1 MSEETAPAAAP
12 EVEADT
18 APAEQGDATAQD
30 VDWKAE
36 AEQWKA
42 MARKHEDRAKQN
54 GAAAR
59 ELEKLREA
67 SLSEAEKA
75 VAEAEKRG
83 RTGALAEVAER
94 LAAAEIKA
102 ALTGVVGDPA
112 AIVADLNLAKF
123 VTASGDI
130 DAKAVTAL
138 KDRYAAL
145 APKPVTD
152 LKQGT
157 RQAPSPSFDGNDW
170 LRRAAKVAY

>member
-1 MSEETAPAAAP
+1 MSDEQTATQPEAATAEPQAPA
-12 EVEADT
+12 
-18 APAEQGDATAQD
+18 
-30 VDWKAE
+30 VDWQAE
-36 AEQWKA
+36 AEKWKSL
-42 MARKHEDRAKQN
+42 ARKHEDRAKEN

-83 RTGALAEVAER
+83 RTAALTEVSQR

-102 ALTGVVGDPA
+102 ALTGIVKDPA
-112 AIVADLNLAKF
+112 DIVGDLNLAKF
-123 VTASGDI
+123 VTADGDV

-145 APKPVTD
+145 APTRVAD
-152 LKQGT
+152 LKQGAHP
-157 RQAPSPSFDGNDW
+157 APPAAFNGNDW
-170 LRRAAKVAY
+170 LRKAAGIQAS

>member
-1 MSEETAPAAAP
+1 MSEQTTDAP
-12 EVEADT
+12 EQPAADT
-18 APAEQGDATAQD
+18 ATAEQAPE

-36 AEQWKA
+36 ADKWKA
-42 MARKHEDRAKQN
+42 MARKHEDRAKEN

-83 RTGALAEVAER
+83 RTAALTEVATR
-94 LAAAEIKA
+94 LAAAEIRA
-102 ALTGVVGDPA
+102 ALTGVVADPA
-112 AIVADLNLAKF
+112 VVVDDLNLAKF
-123 VTASGDI
+123 VTPDGDV

-145 APKPVTD
+145 VPKQAPD
-152 LKQGT
+152 LKQGA
-157 RQAPSPSFDGNDW
+157 RPAPPSEFNGNDW
-170 LRRAAKVAY
+170 LRKAAGVPV

>member
-1 MSEETAPAAAP
+1 MSEQTTEAP
-12 EVEADT
+12 EQAADT
-18 APAEQGDATAQD
+18 APEQAAPE

-36 AEQWKA
+36 ADKWKA
-42 MARKHEDRAKQN
+42 MARKHEDRAKEN

-83 RTGALAEVAER
+83 RTAALTEVGQR
-94 LAAAEIKA
+94 IAAAEIKA
-102 ALTGVVGDPA
+102 ALTGVVADPA
-112 AIVADLNLAKF
+112 AVVDDLNLAKF
-123 VTASGDI
+123 VTADGDV

-145 APKPVTD
+145 IPKVAD
-152 LKQGT
+152 LKQGA
-157 RQAPSPSFDGNDW
+157 RSAPPPQFNGNDW
-170 LRRAAKVAY
+170 LRKAAGVHAS